1 MKAIRML
8 KMSIRDSFK
17 SVIRNYK
24 LSLASISC
32 ITITLIIVAIAKDKP
47 QISKNANPENN
58 NKINNDNEQKEDPKE
73 QPKDKT
79 NDESKISLKNQ
90 KTIKKIKEICSQDF
104 ISIEELRNI
113 CWKGIPS
120 DDPLIRAECWKIL
133 LGLYPLKKE
142 LKVSIIKRK
151 KDEYIDM
158 CNLYSNALSNP
169 DEVMNEEEL
178 KIYRQ
183 IQKDNPRTMPESSL
197 FQHEKIQFM
206 LTRVLYIWSLRHPA
220 SGYVQGFNDLC
231 IPFFIVYFL
240 EKFPEKNVDTILKLN
255 ENEFKKLS
263 EETLTEIETTI
274 YFSLTKL
281 LDRIQTNY
289 TINQPGI
296 TLMIKKMELIIEK
309 VDPKLYDYLKKFE
322 IDYVQFCFRW
332 MNCFLIR
339 EFPVKLILRLWD
351 AYFSEEKG
359 FSEFHLYVCACL
371 LLTFSEK
378 LKAMTE
384 FQELIV
390 FLQNLPTSNWRIE
403 DMDMLLAKSYSIKM
417 LYSNSII
424 LKNEGKN
431 Q

>member
-1 MKAIRML
+1 METKKKFEKNIFTEV
-8 KMSIRDSFK
+8 IEDK
-17 SVIRNYK
+17 SK
-24 LSLASISC
+24 
-32 ITITLIIVAIAKDKP
+32 K
-47 QISKNANPENN
+47 NN
-58 NKINNDNEQKEDPKE
+58 NKDSQSNNNQVDNNKNNNTEKPQENANTNNTISPK
-73 QPKDKT
+73 
-79 NDESKISLKNQ
+79 NSKI
-90 KTIKKIKEICSQDF
+90 IKKINQICSQDF
-104 ISIEELRNI
+104 ILIEELRNV
-113 CWKGIPS
+113 CWNGIPTDES
-120 DDPLIRAECWKIL
+120 LIRAECWKIL

-142 LKVSIIKRK
+142 LKQSSFQRK

-158 CNLYSNALSNP
+158 CEVYKNALSNP
-169 DEVMNEEEL
+169 DEVMNDEEL
-178 KIYRQ
+178 KTYRQ
-183 IQKDNPRTMPESSL
+183 IQKDIPRTMPESSL
-197 FQHEKIQFM
+197 FQNDKVQFM

-240 EKFPEKNVDTILKLN
+240 EKFPNKNIDTILKLN
-255 ENEFKKLS
+255 NEEFKTLS
-263 EETLTEIETTI
+263 EDTLTELETTI
-274 YFSLTKL
+274 YYSLTKL

-289 TINQPGI
+289 THNQPGI
-296 TLMIKKMELIIEK
+296 TKMIKKMELIVEK
-309 VDPKLYDYLKKFE
+309 VDPKLYDYLKQFE

-351 AYFSEEKG
+351 TYFSEEKG

-390 FLQNLPTSNWRIE
+390 FLQNLPTSNWKIE
-403 DMDMLLAKSYSIKM
+403 DMDMLLAKSYSIKE

-424 LKNEGKN
+424 LKSDSKS

>member
-1 MKAIRML
+1 MEIKKKFEKNI
-8 KMSIRDSFK
+8 FTE
-17 SVIRNYK
+17 VIE
-24 LSLASISC
+24 
-32 ITITLIIVAIAKDKP
+32 DKP
-47 QISKNANPENN
+47 QISKNAYPENN
-58 NKINNDNEQKEDPKE
+58 NKINNDNEQKEDQKE

>member
-1 MKAIRML
+1 MEIKKKFEKNI
-8 KMSIRDSFK
+8 FTE
-17 SVIRNYK
+17 VIE
-24 LSLASISC
+24 
-32 ITITLIIVAIAKDKP
+32 DKP

-58 NKINNDNEQKEDPKE
+58 NKINNNNEQKEDQKE

-79 NDESKISLKNQ
+79 NNESKISLKNQ

>member
-1 MKAIRML
+1 METKKKFEKNIFTEV
-8 KMSIRDSFK
+8 IEDK
-17 SVIRNYK
+17 SKTNQ
-24 LSLASISC
+24 
-32 ITITLIIVAIAKDKP
+32 KDK
-47 QISKNANPENN
+47 QENN
-58 NKINNDNEQKEDPKE
+58 INQINNNDKKEDQKEINNDK
-73 QPKDKT
+73 KDIEK
-79 NDESKISLKNQ
+79 KISQKNIR
-90 KTIKKIKEICSQDF
+90 TFKKINEICSQDF

-120 DDPLIRAECWKIL
+120 EDPLIRAECWKIL

-142 LKVSIIKRK
+142 LKKSIIQRK

-158 CNLYSNALSNP
+158 CNVYSNALSNP
-169 DEVMNEEEL
+169 EEVMNEEEL

-183 IQKDNPRTMPESSL
+183 IQKDIPRTMPDSSL

-240 EKFPEKNVDTILKLN
+240 EKFPEKNIDTILKLN

-296 TLMIKKMELIIEK
+296 TKMIKKMELIVEK

-339 EFPVKLILRLWD
+339 EFPVNLILRLWD

-378 LKAMTE
+378 LKAMSE

-390 FLQNLPTSNWRIE
+390 FLQNLPTSTWTIE

>member
-1 MKAIRML
+1 MEIKKKFEKNI
-8 KMSIRDSFK
+8 FTE
-17 SVIRNYK
+17 VIE
-24 LSLASISC
+24 
-32 ITITLIIVAIAKDKP
+32 DKP

-58 NKINNDNEQKEDPKE
+58 KKINNDNEQKEDQKE

>member
-1 MKAIRML
+1 MEIKKKFEKNI
-8 KMSIRDSFK
+8 FTE
-17 SVIRNYK
+17 VIE
-24 LSLASISC
+24 
-32 ITITLIIVAIAKDKP
+32 DKP
-47 QISKNANPENN
+47 QISKNAYPENN
-58 NKINNDNEQKEDPKE
+58 NKINNDNEQKEDQKE

-79 NDESKISLKNQ
+79 NDESKIYLKNQ

>member
-1 MKAIRML
+1 MEIKKKFEKNIFTEV
-8 KMSIRDSFK
+8 IEDK
-17 SVIRNYK
+17 SQSQNLQK
-24 LSLASISC
+24 E
-32 ITITLIIVAIAKDKP
+32 KE
-47 QISKNANPENN
+47 ENN
-58 NKINNDNEQKEDPKE
+58 NNQININNGQNDNKKETSQE
-73 QPKDKT
+73 NN
-79 NDESKISLKNQ
+79 NDEKKGTQKYQ

-113 CWKGIPS
+113 CWKGIPFE
-120 DDPLIRAECWKIL
+120 DPLIRAECWKIL

-142 LKVSIIKRK
+142 LKISIIQRK
-151 KDEYIDM
+151 KEEYIDM
-158 CNLYSNALSNP
+158 CNVYSNALSNP
-169 DEVMNEEEL
+169 EEVMNEEEL

-197 FQHEKIQFM
+197 FQNNKIQFM

-263 EETLTEIETTI
+263 DDTLTEIETTI

-296 TLMIKKMELIIEK
+296 TKMIKKMELIVEK
-309 VDPKLYDYLKKFE
+309 VDPKLYEYLKKFE

-339 EFPVKLILRLWD
+339 EFPLKLILRLWD

-359 FSEFHLYVCACL
+359 FSDFHLYVCACL

-378 LKAMTE
+378 LKAMSE

-424 LKNEGKN
+424 LKSEGKN

>member
-1 MKAIRML
+1 MEIKKKFEKNI
-8 KMSIRDSFK
+8 FTE
-17 SVIRNYK
+17 VIE
-24 LSLASISC
+24 
-32 ITITLIIVAIAKDKP
+32 DKP
-47 QISKNANPENN
+47 QISKNAYPENN
-58 NKINNDNEQKEDPKE
+58 NKINNDNEQKEDQKE

-255 ENEFKKLS
+255 DNEFKKLS

>member
-1 MKAIRML
+1 MEIKKKFEKNIFTEV
-8 KMSIRDSFK
+8 IEDK
-17 SVIRNYK
+17 SKTNQ
-24 LSLASISC
+24 
-32 ITITLIIVAIAKDKP
+32 KDK
-47 QISKNANPENN
+47 QENN
-58 NKINNDNEQKEDPKE
+58 INQINNNDKKEDQKEINNKKNIEKKISQKNIRTFKKIN
-73 QPKDKT
+73 
-79 NDESKISLKNQ
+79 
-90 KTIKKIKEICSQDF
+90 EICSQDF

-120 DDPLIRAECWKIL
+120 EDPLIRAECWKIL

-142 LKVSIIKRK
+142 LKKSIIQRK

-158 CNLYSNALSNP
+158 CNVYSNALSNP
-169 DEVMNEEEL
+169 EEVMNEEEL

-183 IQKDNPRTMPESSL
+183 IQKDIPRTMPDSSL

-240 EKFPEKNVDTILKLN
+240 EKFPEKNIDTILKLN

-296 TLMIKKMELIIEK
+296 TKMIKKMELIVEK

-339 EFPVKLILRLWD
+339 EFPVNLILRLWD

-378 LKAMTE
+378 LKAMSE

-390 FLQNLPTSNWRIE
+390 FLQNLPTSTWTIE

>member
-1 MKAIRML
+1 MEIKKKFEKNIFTEV
-8 KMSIRDSFK
+8 IEDK
-17 SVIRNYK
+17 SQNNQK
-24 LSLASISC
+24 E
-32 ITITLIIVAIAKDKP
+32 KE
-47 QISKNANPENN
+47 ENN
-58 NKINNDNEQKEDPKE
+58 NNQININKEEKDEQKEQTQEKNNE
-73 QPKDKT
+73 
-79 NDESKISLKNQ
+79 EKISQKNQ
-90 KTIKKIKEICSQDF
+90 KTVKKIKEICSQDF

-120 DDPLIRAECWKIL
+120 EDPLIRAECWKIL

-142 LKVSIIKRK
+142 LKISIIQRK
-151 KDEYIDM
+151 KDEYLDM
-158 CNLYSNALSNP
+158 CNVYSNALSNP
-169 DEVMNEEEL
+169 EEVMNEEEL

-197 FQHEKIQFM
+197 FQNNKIQFM

-255 ENEFKKLS
+255 EDEFKKLS
-263 EETLTEIETTI
+263 EDNLTEIETTI

-296 TLMIKKMELIIEK
+296 TKMIKKMELIVEK
-309 VDPKLYDYLKKFE
+309 VDPKLYEYLKKFE

-390 FLQNLPTSNWRIE
+390 FLQNLPTSNWTVE

-424 LKNEGKN
+424 LKSEGKN

>member
-1 MKAIRML
+1 MEIKKKFEKNIFTEV
-8 KMSIRDSFK
+8 IEDK
-17 SVIRNYK
+17 S
-24 LSLASISC
+24 
-32 ITITLIIVAIAKDKP
+32 
-47 QISKNANPENN
+47 QSKNLQKEKEENN
-58 NKINNDNEQKEDPKE
+58 NNQININNGQNDNKKETSQE
-73 QPKDKT
+73 NN
-79 NDESKISLKNQ
+79 NDEKKGTQKYQ

-113 CWKGIPS
+113 CWKGIPFE
-120 DDPLIRAECWKIL
+120 DPLIRAECWKIL

-142 LKVSIIKRK
+142 LKISIIQRK
-151 KDEYIDM
+151 KEEYIDM
-158 CNLYSNALSNP
+158 CNVYSNALSNP
-169 DEVMNEEEL
+169 EEVMNEEEL

-197 FQHEKIQFM
+197 FQNNKIQFM

-263 EETLTEIETTI
+263 DDTLTEIETTI

-296 TLMIKKMELIIEK
+296 TKMIKKMELIVEK
-309 VDPKLYDYLKKFE
+309 VDPKLYEYLKKFE

-339 EFPVKLILRLWD
+339 EFPLKLILRLWD

-359 FSEFHLYVCACL
+359 FSDFHLYVCACL

-378 LKAMTE
+378 LKAMSE

-424 LKNEGKN
+424 LKSEGKN

>member
-1 MKAIRML
+1 MEIKKKFEKNI
-8 KMSIRDSFK
+8 FTE
-17 SVIRNYK
+17 VID
-24 LSLASISC
+24 
-32 ITITLIIVAIAKDKP
+32 DKT

-58 NKINNDNEQKEDPKE
+58 NKINNDNEQKEDQKE

-255 ENEFKKLS
+255 DNEFKKLS

>member
-1 MKAIRML
+1 MEIKKKFEKNI
-8 KMSIRDSFK
+8 FTE
-17 SVIRNYK
+17 VIE
-24 LSLASISC
+24 
-32 ITITLIIVAIAKDKP
+32 DKP

-73 QPKDKT
+73 QQKDKT

>member
-1 MKAIRML
+1 METKKKFEKNIFTEV
-8 KMSIRDSFK
+8 IEDK
-17 SVIRNYK
+17 SK
-24 LSLASISC
+24 
-32 ITITLIIVAIAKDKP
+32 K
-47 QISKNANPENN
+47 NN
-58 NKINNDNEQKEDPKE
+58 NNDSQNNNNQVDHNKNNNTEKSQENSNTNIISPK
-73 QPKDKT
+73 
-79 NDESKISLKNQ
+79 NSKI
-90 KTIKKIKEICSQDF
+90 IKKINQICSQDF
-104 ISIEELRNI
+104 ILIEELRNV
-113 CWKGIPS
+113 CWNGIPTDES
-120 DDPLIRAECWKIL
+120 LIRAECWKIL

-142 LKVSIIKRK
+142 LKQSSFQRK

-158 CNLYSNALSNP
+158 CEVYKNALSNP
-169 DEVMNEEEL
+169 DEVMNDEEL
-178 KIYRQ
+178 KTYRQ
-183 IQKDNPRTMPESSL
+183 IQKDIPRTMPESSL
-197 FQHEKIQFM
+197 FQNDKVQFM

-240 EKFPEKNVDTILKLN
+240 EKFPNKNIDTILKLN
-255 ENEFKKLS
+255 NEEFKTLS
-263 EETLTEIETTI
+263 EDTLTELETTI
-274 YFSLTKL
+274 YYSLTKL

-289 TINQPGI
+289 THNQPGI
-296 TLMIKKMELIIEK
+296 TKMIKKMELIVEK
-309 VDPKLYDYLKKFE
+309 VDPKLYDYLKQFE

-351 AYFSEEKG
+351 TYFSEEKG

-390 FLQNLPTSNWRIE
+390 FLQNLPTSNWKIE
-403 DMDMLLAKSYSIKM
+403 DMDMLLAKSYSIKE

-424 LKNEGKN
+424 LKSDSKS

>member
-1 MKAIRML
+1 MEIKKKFEKNIFTEV
-8 KMSIRDSFK
+8 IEDK
-17 SVIRNYK
+17 SKTNQ
-24 LSLASISC
+24 
-32 ITITLIIVAIAKDKP
+32 KDK
-47 QISKNANPENN
+47 QENN
-58 NKINNDNEQKEDPKE
+58 INHINNNDKKEDQKEINNDK
-73 QPKDKT
+73 KDIEK
-79 NDESKISLKNQ
+79 KISQKNIR
-90 KTIKKIKEICSQDF
+90 TFKKINEICSQDF

-120 DDPLIRAECWKIL
+120 EDPLIRAECWKIL

-142 LKVSIIKRK
+142 LKKSIIQRK

-158 CNLYSNALSNP
+158 CNVYSNALSNP
-169 DEVMNEEEL
+169 EEVMNEEEL

-183 IQKDNPRTMPESSL
+183 IQKDIPRTMPDSSL

-240 EKFPEKNVDTILKLN
+240 EKFPEKNIDIILKLN

-296 TLMIKKMELIIEK
+296 TKMIKKMELIVEK

-339 EFPVKLILRLWD
+339 EFPVNLILRLWD

-378 LKAMTE
+378 LKAMSE

-390 FLQNLPTSNWRIE
+390 FLQNLPTSTWTIE

>member
-1 MKAIRML
+1 MEMKKKFEKNIFTEV
-8 KMSIRDSFK
+8 IEDK
-17 SVIRNYK
+17 S
-24 LSLASISC
+24 
-32 ITITLIIVAIAKDKP
+32 
-47 QISKNANPENN
+47 QINKKENPENN
-58 NKINNDNEQKEDPKE
+58 NKININNAQKENSKE
-73 QPKDKT
+73 IPKDKS
-79 NDESKISLKNQ
+79 NEELKISQKNQ

-183 IQKDNPRTMPESSL
+183 ILKDNPRTMPESSL

-240 EKFPEKNVDTILKLN
+240 EKFPEKNIDTILKLN
-255 ENEFKKLS
+255 EDEFKKLS

-296 TLMIKKMELIIEK
+296 TLMIKKMELIIQK
-309 VDPKLYDYLKKFE
+309 VDPKLYEYLKKYE

>member
-1 MKAIRML
+1 MEIKKKFEKNI
-8 KMSIRDSFK
+8 FTE
-17 SVIRNYK
+17 VIE
-24 LSLASISC
+24 
-32 ITITLIIVAIAKDKP
+32 DKP

-58 NKINNDNEQKEDPKE
+58 NKINNDNEQKEDQKE

-79 NDESKISLKNQ
+79 NDQSKISLKNQ

>member
-1 MKAIRML
+1 MEIKKKFEKNI
-8 KMSIRDSFK
+8 FTE
-17 SVIRNYK
+17 VID
-24 LSLASISC
+24 
-32 ITITLIIVAIAKDKP
+32 DKT

-58 NKINNDNEQKEDPKE
+58 NKINNDNEQKEDQKE

-79 NDESKISLKNQ
+79 NDESKITLKNQ

>member
-1 MKAIRML
+1 MEIKKKFEKNI
-8 KMSIRDSFK
+8 FTE
-17 SVIRNYK
+17 VIE
-24 LSLASISC
+24 
-32 ITITLIIVAIAKDKP
+32 DKP
-47 QISKNANPENN
+47 QISKNAYPENN
-58 NKINNDNEQKEDPKE
+58 NKINNDNEQKEDQKE

-240 EKFPEKNVDTILKLN
+240 EKFPEKNIDTILKLN

>member
-1 MKAIRML
+1 MEIKKKFEKNIFTEV
-8 KMSIRDSFK
+8 IEDK
-17 SVIRNYK
+17 SQSNK
-24 LSLASISC
+24 
-32 ITITLIIVAIAKDKP
+32 KE
-47 QISKNANPENN
+47 NPENN
-58 NKINNDNEQKEDPKE
+58 NKNNINNEQKEAQNE
-73 QPKDKT
+73 IQGDKT
-79 NDESKISLKNQ
+79 NEELKISQKSQ

-120 DDPLIRAECWKIL
+120 EDPLIRSECWKIL

-142 LKVSIIKRK
+142 LKSSIIKRK

-183 IQKDNPRTMPESSL
+183 ILKDNPRTMPESSL

-240 EKFPEKNVDTILKLN
+240 EKFPEKNIDTILKLN
-255 ENEFKKLS
+255 EDEFKKLS

-296 TLMIKKMELIIEK
+296 TLMIKKMELIIQK
-309 VDPKLYDYLKKFE
+309 VDPKLYEYLKKYE

>member
-1 MKAIRML
+1 MEIKKKFEKNIFTEV
-8 KMSIRDSFK
+8 IEDK
-17 SVIRNYK
+17 SQNN
-24 LSLASISC
+24 
-32 ITITLIIVAIAKDKP
+32 
-47 QISKNANPENN
+47 QKNKEENN
-58 NKINNDNEQKEDPKE
+58 NNHINNKE
-73 QPKDKT
+73 QNEDKKET
-79 NDESKISLKNQ
+79 NEEKNNEKKEISQKNQ
-90 KTIKKIKEICSQDF
+90 KIIKKIKEICSQDF

-113 CWKGIPS
+113 CWQGIPS
-120 DDPLIRAECWKIL
+120 EDPLIRAECWKIL

-142 LKVSIIKRK
+142 LKISIIQRK
-151 KDEYIDM
+151 KDEYVDM
-158 CNLYSNALSNP
+158 CNVYSNALSNP
-169 DEVMNEEEL
+169 EEVMNEEEL

-197 FQHEKIQFM
+197 FQNTKIQFM

-240 EKFPEKNVDTILKLN
+240 EKFPNKNIDTILKLN
-255 ENEFKKLS
+255 NDEFKILT
-263 EETLTEIETTI
+263 EDTLTELETTI
-274 YFSLTKL
+274 YYSLTKL

-289 TINQPGI
+289 THNQPGI
-296 TLMIKKMELIIEK
+296 TKMIHKMELIVDK
-309 VDPKLYDYLKKFE
+309 VDPKLYQYLKQFE

-351 AYFSEEKG
+351 TYFSEEKG

-390 FLQNLPTSNWRIE
+390 FLQNLPTSNWKIE
-403 DMDMLLAKSYSIKM
+403 DMDMLLAKSYSIKE

-424 LKNEGKN
+424 LKNDNKS

>member
-1 MKAIRML
+1 MEIKKKFEKNI
-8 KMSIRDSFK
+8 FTE
-17 SVIRNYK
+17 VID
-24 LSLASISC
+24 
-32 ITITLIIVAIAKDKP
+32 DKT

-58 NKINNDNEQKEDPKE
+58 NKINNDNEQKEDQKE

-79 NDESKISLKNQ
+79 NHESKISLKNQ

>member
-1 MKAIRML
+1 MEIKKKFEKNIFTEV
-8 KMSIRDSFK
+8 IEDK
-17 SVIRNYK
+17 SQSNK
-24 LSLASISC
+24 
-32 ITITLIIVAIAKDKP
+32 KE
-47 QISKNANPENN
+47 NPENN
-58 NKINNDNEQKEDPKE
+58 NKNNINNEPKE
-73 QPKDKT
+73 AQNEIQDDKT
-79 NDESKISLKNQ
+79 NDELKISQKSQ

-120 DDPLIRAECWKIL
+120 EDPLIRSECWKIL

-142 LKVSIIKRK
+142 LKSSIIKRK

-183 IQKDNPRTMPESSL
+183 ILKDNPRTMPESSL

-240 EKFPEKNVDTILKLN
+240 EKFPEKNIDTILKLN
-255 ENEFKKLS
+255 EDEFKKLS

-296 TLMIKKMELIIEK
+296 TLMIKKMELIIQK
-309 VDPKLYDYLKKFE
+309 VDPKLYEYLKKYE